1 MLGLGLGIFVMQ
13 AYEEQINLVAGSSG
27 ICLTQPPRLAGG
39 CFGRFTEMITTLGQ
53 RTLLKTVSTERLGF
67 QCVKGASNLCG
78 FRRQNAR
85 WSAMPDSALHQCLT
99 GHTFPDRK

>member
-1 MLGLGLGIFVMQ
+1 MPGLGLGIFVMQ

-67 QCVKGASNLCG
+67 QCVI
-78 FRRQNAR
+78 
-85 WSAMPDSALHQCLT
+85 D
-99 GHTFPDRK
+99 